1 MAINYAEKY
10 ASAIDER
17 FKLAAVTGPAINND
31 YDFVGV
37 KTVKVYSI
45 PTVDMNNYTATGNN
59 RYGNPE
65 ELQDTVQELALKK
78 DRSFTMT
85 IDKSNY
91 QDTGMVKD
99 AGKALSRQL
108 DEVVIPEVDIYRL
121 GVIAAGAK
129 NIGSAAITKANA
141 YEAFLDGTAA
151 LTDEKAPM
159 GGRIA
164 YVSPDYY
171 KFLKL
176 DPSFI
181 QASDLAQDTLIKGQL
196 GMVDGVPIVV
206 VPTKYLAEG
215 VKFIITNPIACCA
228 PVKLAEYKIHD
239 NPPGINGWL
248 IEGRIRYDAFVLDN
262 KKGAIYVHKVAGEA
276 TGGTTDDGTGE

>member
-10 ASAIDER
+10 ANAIDER
-17 FKLAAVTGPAINND
+17 FKLAAVTGPAVNND

-37 KTVKVYSI
+37 KTVKVYSL
-45 PTVDMNNYTATGNN
+45 PTVGMNDYTQSGDN
-59 RYGNPE
+59 RYGTPT
-65 ELQDTVQELALKK
+65 ELQDTVQELTLTK

-85 IDKSNY
+85 IDKGNY
-91 QDTGMVKD
+91 QDTGMLKD

-129 NIGSAAITKANA
+129 NSGTGAITKANA
-141 YEAFLDGTAA
+141 YEAFLEGTSK
-151 LTDEKAPM
+151 LTDEKAPL

-164 YVSPDYY
+164 YVAPEYY

-206 VPTKYLAEG
+206 VPTAYLTEG
-215 VKFIITNPIACCA
+215 VKFIITNPIACCS

-248 IEGRIRYDAFVLDN
+248 IEGRIRYDAFVLNN
-262 KKGAIYVHKVAGEA
+262 KKGAIYVHKV
-276 TGGTTDDGTGE
+276 TG